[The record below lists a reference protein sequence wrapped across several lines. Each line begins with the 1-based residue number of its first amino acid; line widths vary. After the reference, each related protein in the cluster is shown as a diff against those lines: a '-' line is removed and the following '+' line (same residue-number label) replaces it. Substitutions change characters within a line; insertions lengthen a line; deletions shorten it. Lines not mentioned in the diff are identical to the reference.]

1 MGAAPGKDQPLP
13 SDEYEMTGFGG
24 WLAGA
29 SMGVIFNGAK
39 VTALLAQCAQPELTE
54 LLKNELREHGE
65 GYLMAAL
72 SLADVKHAE
81 FRECANVLQRTLT
94 DSPAVVLS
102 EFSGQ
107 QIDDVTAGLFR
118 KLKPLTSPVRET
130 YVDALDK
137 LRHPGVRDFFT
148 GLLGPYATVSWMVF
162 DFPVSLLRPEVLA
175 VVEQAWE
182 AGWPID
188 PAWPIY
194 DVSDLMDDIRDI
206 ALTLSDDAGKELS
219 FIKSIAGAQG
229 PVDLARIVMGWRL
242 FSSQVRN
249 ARMVLALGAS

>member
-1 MGAAPGKDQPLP
+1 MP
-13 SDEYEMTGFGG
+13 SEEYEMTGFGG
-24 WLAGA
+24 WLAGT
-29 SMGVIFNGAK
+29 SMGVVFSGAK
-39 VTALLAQCAQPELTE
+39 VTALLAQCVQPELTE

-72 SLADVKHAE
+72 SLADVKQADS
-81 FRECANVLQRTLT
+81 RECAKVLQRTLT
-94 DSPAVVLS
+94 ASPAVVLS

-118 KLKPLTSPVRET
+118 NLKPLTSPVRET
-130 YVDALDK
+130 YLDALDK
-137 LRHPGVRDFFT
+137 LRHPGVLEFLT

-162 DFPVSLLRPEVLA
+162 EFPEALLRQDVLA
-175 VVEQAWE
+175 VVERAWD

-206 ALTLSDDAGKELS
+206 ALTLSDDAGKELG
-219 FIKSIAGAQG
+219 FIKSITGAQG
-229 PVDLARIVMGWRL
+229 PVDLARIVMGWWL
-242 FSSQVRN
+242 FSSQVKN